1 MKFWNLLRWI
11 GTAIFI
17 ALLLVSWLGSDG
29 MDLRPTTHEDGYGP
43 ARPAPSITR

>member
-11 GTAIFI
+11 GTVLFV

-29 MDLRPTTHEDGYGP
+29 ADPRVPSSRNGP
-43 ARPAPSITR
+43 PRPAPTITR